1 MGVIEQAVELIR
13 RMSRRDKAHLLAIVA
28 GDPDVQFPGI
38 SVTAG
43 VCGGAPRVMGTRI
56 PVWLLEGL
64 RQDGV
69 SDQKLVQAYPQ
80 LTTQKLADAWAFV
93 EQNRELIDQEIAEN
107 ESDTEA
113 A

>member
-13 RMSRRDKAHLLAIVA
+13 KMSRRDKSHLLAIVA
-28 GDPDVQFPGI
+28 ADPDVVFPGI
-38 SVTAG
+38 SISPG
-43 VCGGAPRVMGTRI
+43 VCGGAPRVAGTRI
-56 PVWLLEGL
+56 PVWLLEAL
-64 RQDGV
+64 RRDGA
-69 SDQKLVQAYPQ
+69 SDQKLLQAYPQ
-80 LTTQKLADAWAFV
+80 LDPQKLRDSWAFA

>member
-13 RMSRRDKAHLLAIVA
+13 RMSRRDKARLLAIVA

-38 SVTAG
+38 SVTPG
-43 VCGGAPRVMGTRI
+43 VCGGAPRVAGTRV
-56 PVWLLEGL
+56 PVWILEALRRDGANDRKLLE
-64 RQDGV
+64 
-69 SDQKLVQAYPQ
+69 AYPQ
-80 LTTQKLADAWAFV
+80 LNQQKLSDAWAFV

>member
-13 RMSRRDKAHLLAIVA
+13 RMSRRDKAQLLAIVA
-28 GDPDVQFPGI
+28 ADPDLQFPGI
-38 SVTAG
+38 AVTPG
-43 VCGGAPRVMGTRI
+43 VSGGTPRISGTRI
-56 PVWLLEGL
+56 PVWLLEAL
-64 RQDGV
+64 RRDGAT
-69 SDQKLVQAYPQ
+69 DPQLLEAYPQ
-80 LTTQKLADAWAFV
+80 LNVQMLRHGWDFV